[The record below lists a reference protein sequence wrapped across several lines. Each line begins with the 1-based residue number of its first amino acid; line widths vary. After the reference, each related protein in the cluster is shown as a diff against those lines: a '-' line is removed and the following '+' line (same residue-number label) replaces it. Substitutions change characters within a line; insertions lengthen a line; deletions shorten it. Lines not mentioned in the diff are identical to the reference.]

1 MFLRALIIAL
11 MPFALAHARKNP
23 PPTPAEIETTP
34 ATAEEPWFTGS
45 LLSFAPAV
53 VPIGYMNLEAYFP
66 IFDFFG
72 EYNKHWHAQSVPR
85 LLTISPIFFF
95 QTGLSESIEIAAL
108 PQLFYNQSRGQS
120 FVGIGD
126 LPIGLGFQLLTEKE
140 GSWRPSI
147 KLIAQETFPLG
158 KYQHLNPKKMDT
170 DSIGLGSYLSMLGF
184 SIGKLF
190 HISGVHYFAPRF
202 NFLYTYHSPVHVR
215 GFNAYGGGFGTRG
228 KVRPGNSFTALF
240 AMECSLTRNWTFALD
255 VDYIHFDKTRF
266 SGKKGVDEFG
276 APASVTI
283 PSSEQFSLAPAIEY
297 NFSEKLGI
305 IAGSWFSIGGRN
317 ADQFVSGIIAL
328 NFYTNIRPEK
338 KPIVQPAGGAGGR

>member
-1 MFLRALIIAL
+1 MTFLRALIFAFL
-11 MPFALAHARKNP
+11 PVALAHAKTSP
-23 PPTPAEIETTP
+23 PPGNEIETP
-34 ATAEEPWFTGS
+34 KAAEEEPWFTGS
-45 LLSFAPAV
+45 LLSIAPDV
-53 VPIGYMNLEAYFP
+53 VPIGYMDLETYFQV
-66 IFDFFG
+66 FDFLG
-72 EYNKHWHAQSVPR
+72 EYNKHWHAQSTPR
-85 LLTISPIFFF
+85 LLTVSPLIFF
-95 QTGLSESIEIAAL
+95 QTGLSESIEIVAL
-108 PQLFYNQSRGQS
+108 PQLFYNQSQGQS

-126 LPIGLGFQLLTEKE
+126 LPIGLGFQILTQKE

-147 KLIAQETFPLG
+147 KLITQEIFPLG

-170 DSIGLGSYLSMLGF
+170 DSIGRGSYQSTLGLA
-184 SIGKLF
+184 IGRLF
-190 HISGVHYFAPRF
+190 HLSGIHYFAPRF
-202 NFLYTYHSPVHVR
+202 NFLYTYPSPVHVR
-215 GFNAYGGGFGTRG
+215 GFNAYGGGFGTKG

-240 AMECSLTRNWTFALD
+240 AMECNLTRNWTFALD

-276 APASVTI
+276 AAASVTI

-338 KPIVQPAGGAGGR
+338 TAIEQPAGGAGGR